1 MTVRMSLSYWQRTL
15 VGASSAECCGGLDE
29 CDNNQLDG
37 ILCTGRQGK
46 KTEGSMVL
54 VAEIDLPR
62 GKAYPRTYRLR
73 LTPQTPENMVRLLS
87 SKCVVSCEARP
98 RRRSESLARLVCQS
112 QPDIHRKR
120 RAQACRGSKD
130 IV

>member
-1 MTVRMSLSYWQRTL
+1 MTVHTNLSYWQRTPIRAL
-15 VGASSAECCGGLDE
+15 SAECCGGLDE

-73 LTPQTPENMVRLLS
+73 LTPQTQKS
-87 SKCVVSCEARP
+87 WSGC
-98 RRRSESLARLVCQS
+98 
-112 QPDIHRKR
+112 
-120 RAQACRGSKD
+120 
-130 IV
+130 